1 MDLPPHPP
9 HPRLLAPRDQSLCLL
24 RNHPTAS
31 NRSRNHPSPLN
42 PPSQYLNLRP
52 YLPSLQSQQ
61 HLPSLLYKL
70 KLPQRLR
77 PPPILY
83 LRPPPRL
90 QVQLHRRHQN
100 RRHLQTRVLQALQ
113 QVQPA
118 VPVSAGSSTTSTL
131 GAPLARASLAMS
143 TWLERRRASTLLLSR
158 FSSSPSCKR
167 RRYRKLQTKPFV
179 SLMSLVVGRAPAS
192 PRDRDPVPSSPPKYS
207 SAVWLFLR

>member
-1 MDLPPHPP
+1 M
-9 HPRLLAPRDQSLCLL
+9 
-24 RNHPTAS
+24 
-31 NRSRNHPSPLN
+31 
-42 PPSQYLNLRP
+42 
-52 YLPSLQSQQ
+52 
-61 HLPSLLYKL
+61 
-70 KLPQRLR
+70 
-77 PPPILY
+77 
-83 LRPPPRL
+83 
-90 QVQLHRRHQN
+90 QLHRRHQN

-143 TWLERRRASTLLLSR
+143 TWPERRRASTLLLSR

-207 SAVWLFLR
+207 SAVWLFLRREQVWLFKVGGHMNLPGFTSFWSMHRVGSSTRVFKNKSTAGMERPTHDE